1 MKATATITGVVL
13 LLVAAPV
20 AAQDRHGVIAFGNTG
35 ESDGVAY
42 GFAWNFPAE
51 DAAHAAAM
59 NACMSGGGTD
69 CIEVAWFQNICGAL
83 AMDQHGIA
91 QGKPGMTQEQA
102 EARALQGCESA
113 AGAGCNIVGSV
124 CTTPD
129 GDPGTYSGRE
139 SVLPMQVAQA
149 TGTEPADESP
159 AREEPAPLQ
168 DAQAAVTSPADEL
181 LAREE
186 RVLIQHALNALG
198 FDAGPADGV
207 FGPRTLAAIYYWQRA
222 SGHETTG
229 QLTREQAAALV
240 AQAASLAAVEESP
253 DQEDQSPPILDA
265 DTVTEGQREAAGN
278 VLHFG
283 PETGPKCAEEQF
295 TEKGGCW
302 VALTNRPGCH
312 YFSPDYKQNPA
323 TANTWSGACTDGGAG
338 LVAVGQGTLEGEFDL
353 GKGIGTG
360 TMQLGFLDGH
370 WTLRFSEGGVAE
382 GPFVDGQR
390 NGHWTLRFSDGGV
403 AEGPFVDGQMH
414 GHWVERFSTNV
425 NEGSWVEGQRHG
437 QWVTRFSDGQVVE
450 DSYVN
455 GEVVSRE
462 WKE

>member
-139 SVLPMQVAQA
+139 SVLPMQVAQT

-168 DAQAAVTSPADEL
+168 TAQTSVTEPPDEFPAPED
-181 LAREE
+181 

-198 FDAGPADGV
+198 FDAGPVDGV

-222 SGHETTG
+222 GGHETTG
-229 QLTREQAAALV
+229 RLTREQAASLV
-240 AQAASLAAVEESP
+240 AQAASLAAVE
-253 DQEDQSPPILDA
+253 
-265 DTVTEGQREAAGN
+265 
-278 VLHFG
+278 
-283 PETGPKCAEEQF
+283 
-295 TEKGGCW
+295 
-302 VALTNRPGCH
+302 
-312 YFSPDYKQNPA
+312 
-323 TANTWSGACTDGGAG
+323 
-338 LVAVGQGTLEGEFDL
+338 
-353 GKGIGTG
+353 
-360 TMQLGFLDGH
+360 
-370 WTLRFSEGGVAE
+370 
-382 GPFVDGQR
+382 
-390 NGHWTLRFSDGGV
+390 
-403 AEGPFVDGQMH
+403 
-414 GHWVERFSTNV
+414 
-425 NEGSWVEGQRHG
+425 
-437 QWVTRFSDGQVVE
+437 
-450 DSYVN
+450 
-455 GEVVSRE
+455 VSRE
-462 WKE
+462 QEDEDSPPTPDADEIPEGQQEAVGSQSGKVLTFPEAGRCEPEDARVDAIADFINRLYGEASFIISLSDQHPTADDFELYFRYYYVGDKPLDPAIRCEGFVIVDHECKVRSLDGDGLESEAARRQTFHCEPGM